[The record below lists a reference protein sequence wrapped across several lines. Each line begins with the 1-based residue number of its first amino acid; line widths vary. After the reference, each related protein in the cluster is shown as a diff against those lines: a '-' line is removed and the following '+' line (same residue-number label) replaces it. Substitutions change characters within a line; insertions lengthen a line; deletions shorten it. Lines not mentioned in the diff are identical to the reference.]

1 MDKFKCIWIYFAA
14 LQGTHPWLLCTES
27 LGKEI
32 EDHLEAKKEEDV
44 KEAGAENANDD
55 EEEEKLVAEMK
66 KELAAD
72 KVNLETAPIVEQEW
86 K

>member
-1 MDKFKCIWIYFAA
+1 MEHHVKP
-14 LQGTHPWLLCTES
+14 LHTSLTHWLHAES
-27 LGKEI
+27 LGKEV

-44 KEAGAENANDD
+44 KDAGAENANDE
-55 EEEEKLVAEMK
+55 EEEEKLVAEMR

-72 KVNLETAPIVEQEW
+72 KADLETAPASEQEW